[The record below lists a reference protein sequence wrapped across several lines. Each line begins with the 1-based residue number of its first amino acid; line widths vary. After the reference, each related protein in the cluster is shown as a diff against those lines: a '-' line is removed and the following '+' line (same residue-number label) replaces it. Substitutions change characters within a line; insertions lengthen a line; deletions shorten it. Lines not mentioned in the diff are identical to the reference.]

1 MKVRMECLAPWALR
15 ACGVD
20 WNGGA
25 PIVVEARM
33 RGGRP
38 ICRPL
43 PPEAVPAALSGV
55 KTAVAA
61 ALPPGRA
68 MAVWLQ
74 TPLSA
79 PAKARR
85 VLPTLLDMAM
95 PFALD
100 DCVYAFSP
108 LETVPPLAAVG
119 EPVSPGEPRE
129 RGKLAALAVA
139 ARRDDVA
146 AQLAVYAGKGVD
158 PHVLDHEGLALWTE
172 AQRTLPVP
180 DAEGVRAVVWVRE
193 GEALLAL
200 GAGQRF
206 WSAHRITD
214 MAGGTLARTVRVQLD
229 AVAGGRH
236 AKAPLTWLWGGVSV
250 PACAALRS
258 RVEADLPAAVSLNLP
273 NGEAFLAGALA
284 VRALVAG
291 PLRFNM
297 RRDALAH
304 PAGRRQT
311 DARHQRLAAR
321 LVAAA
326 LVLLVA
332 NGVCARVRAQRLQA
346 VQTQFKATID
356 RVTGWPVAAAGEN
369 ALLIAQRELA
379 TRQEAYRPV
388 VRVFGPSL
396 LETLG
401 RVLAAAASSGV
412 SLRSLLLDFEKVV
425 LLGEAASPADAQR
438 LLGQVQENGYDA
450 ELRVMPASE
459 DQPTA
464 FEITATTRGQP

>member
-1 MKVRMECLAPWALR
+1 MNERMECLAPWALR

-33 RGGRP
+33 RGGRL
-38 ICRPL
+38 ILRPL
-43 PPEAVPAALSGV
+43 PPESLPVALSGE

-74 TPLSA
+74 TPLTA
-79 PAKARR
+79 RAKARR

-95 PFALD
+95 PFALE
-100 DCVYAFSP
+100 DCVYAFSAMEP
-108 LETVPPLAAVG
+108 LPTLAGKTAL
-119 EPVSPGEPRE
+119 PGEHRE

-146 AQLAVYAGKGVD
+146 AQLAVYAGKGFD

-172 AQRTLPVP
+172 AQRMLPAP
-180 DAEGVRAVVWVRE
+180 DADGVRAVVWVRE

-206 WSAHRITD
+206 WSAHRIAD
-214 MAGGTLARTVRVQLD
+214 IAGGTLVRTVRVQLD
-229 AVAGGRH
+229 AVAGGGH
-236 AKAPLTWLWGGVSV
+236 AKAPLTWLWGGASAS
-250 PACAALRS
+250 ACAALRS
-258 RVEADLPAAVSLNLP
+258 RVEADLPAVASVNLP

-284 VRALVAG
+284 VRALMDG
-291 PLRFNM
+291 PLQFNM
-297 RRDALAH
+297 RRESLAH
-304 PAGRRQT
+304 PLAKRQT
-311 DARHQRLAAR
+311 DAQQRRLAAR
-321 LVAAA
+321 LLAAA

-332 NGVCARVRAQRLQA
+332 NGVCAHVRVRRLQA
-346 VQTQFKATID
+346 LQAQFKATID

-379 TRQEAYRPV
+379 ARQEAYRPV

-396 LETLG
+396 LETLD
-401 RVLAAAASSGV
+401 RVLSAAASSGV
-412 SLRSLLLDFEKVV
+412 SLRSVLLHVEKVSIQ
-425 LLGEAASPADAQR
+425 GEAAAAADAQVF
-438 LLGQVQENGYDA
+438 LKHFQQDGYDA
-450 ELRVMPASE
+450 ELNAMPVSG
-459 DQPTA
+459 DQPIR
-464 FEITATTRGQP
+464 FEIAASTRGQP